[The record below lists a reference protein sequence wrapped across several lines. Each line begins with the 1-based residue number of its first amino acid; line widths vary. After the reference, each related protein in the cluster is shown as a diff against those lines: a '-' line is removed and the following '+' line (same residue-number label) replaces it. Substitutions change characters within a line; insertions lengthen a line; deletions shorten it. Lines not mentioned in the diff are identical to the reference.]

1 MKFQFQSNPTE
12 LSYKPTLFTD
22 AIKVLVTINFCIF
35 VLQSIAGAENLFFP
49 LFGLVPKL
57 VWSEL
62 MIWQPFTYMF
72 FHGGIWHVLIN
83 MFVLWMFGNELERL
97 WGKKFF
103 LNYYF
108 TTGVGAGLITMIFG
122 FNSMT
127 PVVGA
132 SGAVYGVL
140 LAYGVIYPNR
150 QVYLYGLIPIKS
162 IWFVIGIGVIAFFSS
177 FNNFTNISHLT
188 HLFGMI
194 IGYVY
199 LKRPVHFRTLWFSIS
214 KKVLEYKIQKQEIK
228 LSHSIETERDLNSI
242 LDKINRE
249 SFKSLTQEGF
259 IFIIFSKSSWL
270 ASKNGFSPKTLK
282 FVFVTTLFSI
292 YRFILLFL
300 A

>member
-35 VLQSIAGAENLFFP
+35 LLQSIARAENLFFP

-62 MIWQPFTYMF
+62 MLWQPFTYMF

-108 TTGVGAGLITMIFG
+108 TTGVGAGLVTMIFG
-122 FNSMT
+122 LNSMT
-127 PVVGA
+127 PIVGA

-140 LAYGVIYPNR
+140 LAYGVIDPNR

-162 IWFVIGIGVIAFFSS
+162 IWFVIGVGVIAFLCS
-177 FNNFTNISHLT
+177 FNEMSQISHIT
-188 HLFGMI
+188 HLSGMI
-194 IGYVY
+194 IGYLL
-199 LKRPVHFRTLWFSIS
+199 LKKPVRWKTLWFSIS
-214 KKVLEYKIQKQEIK
+214 KRVMEYKVLKEEKKVLEQHVI
-228 LSHSIETERDLNSI
+228 ERDVDQI

-249 SFKSLTQEGF
+249 GFNSLSEEEQDRLYKG
-259 IFIIFSKSSWL
+259 SRSL
-270 ASKNGFSPKTLK
+270 SKNKK
-282 FVFVTTLFSI
+282 KD
-292 YRFILLFL
+292 
-300 A
+300 